1 MADEL
6 EVIPYAQSLS
16 GIQPS
21 KTVQQTGKKNTYINQ
36 TNHVNIVLQP
46 AYAPKILQEI
56 NQQSPITFNS
66 TYYSIIVSIWL
77 DLSNDTHFV
86 FARERALKEHMDDN
100 LKKKFS
106 SLSDEAIE
114 KIKTFPALF
123 VNENTYYE
131 HTSEDQILAF
141 RYIKKIKVRKD
152 GIKIYPHFIYLI
164 PQQRLNVAL
173 MDLVLDGDNRFNEFN
188 RTHWSIKKVDL
199 TSGLQELRF
208 QI

>member
-6 EVIPYAQSLS
+6 EVIHYAQSLG

-21 KTVQQTGKKNTYINQ
+21 KTVQQTGEKNTYINQ
-36 TNHVNIVLQP
+36 TDHVNIVLQP
-46 AYAPKILQEI
+46 AYAPKILQQI

-66 TYYSIIVSIWL
+66 TYYSIIVSTWL

-86 FARERALKEHMDDN
+86 FARERALTEYMDDN
-100 LKKKFS
+100 LKKEFS

-123 VNENTYYE
+123 ANEKTYYG
-131 HTSEDQILAF
+131 HTSEDQTLAF
-141 RYIKKIKVRKD
+141 GYIQKFKVRKD

-164 PQQRLNVAL
+164 PQQRLNVSL

-199 TSGLQELRF
+199 ASELQELRF